1 MQDNFTPDIIEQ
13 LIRYL
18 DGELSPEAAAS
29 TEKLLKEDAAVK
41 ERFDNLVVARNAI
54 KALGL
59 RQKLKA
65 LHQQFYPE
73 VSAAQPAE
81 NETAKV
87 IKPSFGNSAKIIL
100 RIAAVFIFAV
110 AGYAVYEY
118 STTSNDSVYA
128 DNFIKYQLPVS
139 RGEGQAQ
146 QSIDSLFSANNF
158 SGVIE
163 VFKPIAIKKQKDY
176 FLAALASLE
185 TGNSQSAID
194 DLKSVQQ
201 LNSTSTEKYFEQET
215 DYYLTLAY
223 IKAGN
228 IDEAEKQLNII
239 KANKQHMFYQKANE
253 ISSTKL
259 RILKMKE

>member
-1 MQDNFTPDIIEQ
+1 MQDNFTPDVIEQ

-18 DGELSPEAAAS
+18 DGELSPEETAS
-29 TEKLLKEDAAVK
+29 TEKLLQEDAAIK
-41 ERFDNLVVARNAI
+41 ERFDNLVAARNAI
-54 KALGL
+54 RAEGL
-59 RQKLKA
+59 RQKVKG

-73 VSAAQPAE
+73 VSAVNSAE
-81 NETAKV
+81 NETAKI

-100 RIAAVFIFAV
+100 RIAAVFIFVV
-110 AGYAVYEY
+110 AGYSVYEY

-139 RGEGQAQ
+139 RGEGQVQ

-158 SGVIE
+158 NGVIE
-163 VFKPIAIKKQKDY
+163 IFKSTTEKKQKDY
-176 FLAALASLE
+176 FLAGLASLE
-185 TGNSQSAID
+185 TGDSKSAID
-194 DLKSVQQ
+194 NLKTVQQ
-201 LNSTSTEKYFEQET
+201 LNGNSTAKYFEQET
-215 DYYLTLAY
+215 DYYLALAY

-228 IDEAEKQLNII
+228 INEAEKQLNII

-259 RILKMKE
+259 RILKMKN

>member
-1 MQDNFTPDIIEQ
+1 MQDNFTPDVIEQ
-13 LIRYL
+13 LISFL
-18 DGELSPEAAAS
+18 DGELLPEENAA
-29 TEKLLKEDAAVK
+29 TEKLIQEDAAVK
-41 ERFDNLVVARNAI
+41 ERFENLVAARSAI
-54 KALGL
+54 KTEGL
-59 RQKLKA
+59 RQRISR
-65 LHQQFYPE
+65 LHQQYYPD
-73 VSAAQPAE
+73 VAATQTAE
-81 NETAKV
+81 KETAKV

-118 STTSNDSVYA
+118 STTSNESVYA

-139 RGEGQAQ
+139 RGESQPQ

-163 VFKPIAIKKQKDY
+163 VFKTITDKNQKDH

-185 TGNSQSAID
+185 TGDSQSAID
-194 DLKSVQQ
+194 DLKNVQQ
-201 LNSTSTEKYFEQET
+201 LNSNSPEKYFEQET
-215 DYYLTLAY
+215 DYYLALAY

-228 IDEAEKQLNII
+228 IEEAQKQLNII
-239 KANKQHMFYQKANE
+239 KANKQHMFYQKASE

-259 RILKMKE
+259 GILKMKE